1 MAVARSGGAMSGA
14 PSGGGIGA
22 TRAGL
27 GRMSCSHCGIGGGGA
42 RAAAGLGRRSSR
54 GGGIGAAGA
63 AGGWWRGE
71 QAPLL
76 ALRLPL
82 HSVGPR
88 GRFVAPFLFPTS
100 NPRSPIIARF
110 LDLAEAA
117 SVGAFVAWAP
127 PPLPIHQVQLQLM
140 LPLIDRGM
148 HRGGF
153 PASVTCFSDPYAL
166 ELVVFLDR
174 LLLP

>member
-1 MAVARSGGAMSGA
+1 MRRRDWGEGA
-14 PSGGGIGA
+14 
-22 TRAGL
+22 
-27 GRMSCSHCGIGGGGA
+27 HV
-42 RAAAGLGRRSSR
+42 AAGLGRRELP
-54 GGGIGAAGA
+54 A
-63 AGGWWRGE
+63 AGGEASKLPFSLFAFPSTALGREEG
-71 QAPLL
+71 LL
-76 ALRLPL
+76 LP
-82 HSVGPR
+82 S
-88 GRFVAPFLFPTS
+88 S
-100 NPRSPIIARF
+100 SPPQTLDPQIIARF
-110 LDLAEAA
+110 LDLADAA